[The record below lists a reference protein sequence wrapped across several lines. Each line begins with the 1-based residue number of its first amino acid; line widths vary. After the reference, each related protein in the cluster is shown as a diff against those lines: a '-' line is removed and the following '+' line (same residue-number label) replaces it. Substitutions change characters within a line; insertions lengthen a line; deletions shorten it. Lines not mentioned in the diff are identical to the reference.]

1 LGGQSAAAII
11 PKADRGFWR
20 TLRACF
26 ADITG
31 RLYNG
36 AHWPVVQGVEA
47 AVYFVRRFPSRN
59 RDVASKQ
66 KRGSNEAR
74 YEIIGLKP
82 FQMALRPR
90 RKDAIMRNG

>member
-1 LGGQSAAAII
+1 V
-11 PKADRGFWR
+11 
-20 TLRACF
+20 CF
-26 ADITG
+26 ADSTG

-47 AVYFVRRFPSRN
+47 AIVILSSGFHREIAMF
-59 RDVASKQ
+59 ASTQ

-74 YEIIGLKP
+74 YGMIGLKP
-82 FQMALRPR
+82 FQMAIRPR